1 MLVLECAFL
10 LFATKITD
18 FFIPA
23 TLRRYEKV
31 LAIFAERCYNCIKAN
46 NERSMAML
54 FTYAATAVPATGNVS
69 ANVYLIAVIIAAV
82 LIVGAVI
89 AGIISKKKK
98 K

>member
-1 MLVLECAFL
+1 MVMLW
-10 LFATKITD
+10 
-18 FFIPA
+18 
-23 TLRRYEKV
+23 
-31 LAIFAERCYNCIKAN
+31 
-46 NERSMAML
+46 S
-54 FTYAATAVPATGNVS
+54 YAATAVPATGNVS